1 MPRRKIRTSFR
12 PKTPPL
18 LTKSSTPPLPETPPS
33 NIPLSSPI
41 KASITPKT
49 RLKKAIRYVRRYPDE
64 PKAHIARYY
73 KIPRKT
79 LTNAL
84 KRVNEEP
91 RQHGGQN
98 KGLTIAQ
105 ERVIDGFIRLQLEYN
120 MLPLR
125 AVIKTVIDN
134 IRARDGQVPLSD
146 RWFGNWWTS
155 RALHKIRTKPIAV
168 IRITAQDEKEVDE
181 WFEKPG
187 GYLDTLARFQI
198 KDGNIYNFD
207 ETNARLGCPKGVDVI
222 VPLEV
227 TELFSLSPETR
238 KSVTMGV
245 TIGVM
250 NKKRIPLVIIVLSS

>member
-1 MPRRKIRTSFR
+1 
-12 PKTPPL
+12 
-18 LTKSSTPPLPETPPS
+18 
-33 NIPLSSPI
+33 
-41 KASITPKT
+41 
-49 RLKKAIRYVRRYPDE
+49 
-64 PKAHIARYY
+64 
-73 KIPRKT
+73 
-79 LTNAL
+79 
-84 KRVNEEP
+84 
-91 RQHGGQN
+91 
-98 KGLTIAQ
+98 
-105 ERVIDGFIRLQLEYN
+105 

-207 ETNARLGCPKGVDVI
+207 ETNARLGCLKGVDVI
-222 VPLEV
+222 VPLKV

-238 KSVTMGV
+238 KSVTVGV

-250 NKKRIPLVIIVLSS
+250 NKKRIPPVIIVPGSQHMESWYRNRTLTGKELVLLSLISFINDDLAIEWLEHFIEHSGAGLDSDD